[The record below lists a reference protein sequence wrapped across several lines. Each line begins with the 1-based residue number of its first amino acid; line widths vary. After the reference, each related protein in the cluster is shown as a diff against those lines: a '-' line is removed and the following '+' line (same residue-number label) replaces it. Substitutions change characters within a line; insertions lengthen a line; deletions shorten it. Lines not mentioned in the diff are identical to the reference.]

1 MKLQRKYWLIPLTVL
16 LFSCAKDE
24 SLLFTQTVLQEPEK
38 ESFTENTNEETA
50 TDQDNQDTEEANNST
65 GETPAES
72 EDETGGDDETQT
84 DSQNG
89 TDLPNETSVIC
100 ATQGGMATE
109 SGLKTWCWGDVELP
123 DYTAKVGTTFSNGQ
137 LKISSE
143 CFEKQVSKEGDRLK
157 FSINPTYPQP
167 GSWCSNSY
175 NMRAE
180 ISTEPWK
187 VNNPVGTEE
196 WYGWNYTFSEG
207 YYPDTENPWAFFQ
220 VHEGTSGQTPL
231 LALWCVNDG
240 GPGSGV
246 AGEVHVVNN
255 SRSDKNYYY
264 PTGVV
269 PKGGDTIDIVVHVV
283 WGDEGNGLLEVWLN
297 GSKVVEES
305 GRTVRASHP
314 VGGNAKFGIYK
325 WPWRNANSV
334 QSSSQ
339 IGISKLETYMGA
351 LRIITR
357 KPGDQDYLKNSFE
370 LVSTK

>member
-1 MKLQRKYWLIPLTVL
+1 MKLHRKYWLISLTVL

-24 SLLFTQTVLQEPEK
+24 SILFTQTVLQEPENK
-38 ESFTENTNEETA
+38 SLTDTADEEVTNDDGNQNSGEQTEVDENENTAEEEGA
-50 TDQDNQDTEEANNST
+50 SDND
-65 GETPAES
+65 GETGS
-72 EDETGGDDETQT
+72 ENTSDPPSE
-84 DSQNG
+84 
-89 TDLPNETSVIC
+89 PSVIC
-100 ATQGGMATE
+100 ATEGGMATE
-109 SGLKTWCWGDVELP
+109 SGLKTWCWGDVQLP
-123 DYTAKVGTTFSNGQ
+123 NYTAKVGATFSNGQ

-143 CFEKQVSKEGDRLK
+143 CFEKQVSKEGNRLK
-157 FSINPTYPQP
+157 FSINPTFPSP

-180 ISTEPWK
+180 ISTEPWR
-187 VNNPVGTEE
+187 VNNPIGTEE
-196 WYGWNYTFSEG
+196 WYGWNYSFSDG

-220 VHEGTSGQTPL
+220 VHEGTSGETPL
-231 LALWCVNDG
+231 LAIWCVNDG

-255 SRSDKNYYY
+255 SRSDRNYYY

-269 PKGGDTIDIVVHVV
+269 PKGGDTIDIVLHVV

-297 GSKVVEES
+297 GSKVVEEN

-334 QSSSQ
+334 ESSSQ
-339 IGISKLETYMGA
+339 IGVTKLETYMGA
-351 LRIITR
+351 LRILTR
-357 KPGDQDYLKNSFE
+357 MPGDEDYLENSFN
-370 LVSTK
+370 LVSTR